1 MSFNAV
7 NTATAGLKVT
17 QAAIGVVSQ
26 NIANV
31 GTVGYTKRT
40 LTSVAQGVGNSSV
53 SLGTIGRAL
62 DAASL
67 KQLRME
73 TSGSAYT
80 GSVSAVRTQLDQLY
94 GTPGSATA
102 LDGVLN
108 DFALSL
114 QTLTSDPT
122 STSAR
127 STVLTKAANLASSI
141 GTIAQGVQDLR
152 TATESQLGSDT
163 AKANDYLT
171 SIATL
176 NTQISST
183 TDESARA
190 DLLDRRDQAITGLS
204 AYLDVQT
211 VDQHD
216 GTVSVITTSGLT
228 LVDRGAAAALS
239 FDGRGT
245 LSPDAAYSQDPTQ
258 RGVGTITA
266 TTPGGARIDLIA
278 AKAIRSGSLA
288 AGIEL
293 RDTTLPQAQRQ
304 LDELAAGLSRA
315 LSDRSATGTAVTAG
329 SASGFDID
337 LNGLQAGNAV
347 TIGLRDAAGIQR
359 NLVLI
364 PYTSDPAPSVNPADT
379 SDPTAT
385 IVPIKL
391 TGTNAGLR
399 DAIQNAL
406 GGTFSVTSQPS
417 AGTGGLRVTTDG
429 SAGAP
434 TLLGISASVTQPT
447 STTDFQSGQPQ
458 LALFVDT
465 KAKDTTGNGTLYT
478 GSFDKGSQLT
488 GFAQRIGVN
497 QALVGNTANLV
508 GTSATTLA
516 SDSTRP
522 QYLYTALTGTS
533 RTFAAASGIGGIDA
547 PYSASVQSFAQRIID
562 AQGAATAT
570 AQSLDEGQGIAL
582 ATAQS
587 RVASTSGVSID
598 EEMSKLVQLQTAY
611 SANARVLTAARDL
624 LDTLLRI

>member
-1 MSFNAV
+1 MSFNAI

-31 GTVGYTKRT
+31 GTAGYTKRT
-40 LTSVAQGVGNSSV
+40 LTPVAQGVGNSSV
-53 SLGTIGRAL
+53 STGTIGRAL
-62 DAASL
+62 DAASQ

-73 TSGSAYT
+73 TSGAAYT
-80 GSVSAVRTQLDQLY
+80 GSLSAVRTQLDQLY
-94 GTPGSATA
+94 GTPGTSTA
-102 LDGVLN
+102 LDGVVN

-114 QTLTSDPT
+114 QSLASDPT
-122 STSAR
+122 SAPAR
-127 STVLTKAANLASSI
+127 ATVLTKAANLASSI
-141 GTIAQGVQDLR
+141 GTIAGAVQDLR
-152 TATESQLGSDT
+152 TATESRLGSDT
-163 AKANDYLT
+163 AKASEYLK

-176 NTQISST
+176 NTQITGT
-183 TDESARA
+183 TDDGARA
-190 DLLDRRDQAITGLS
+190 DLQDQRDQAITGLS

-211 VDQHD
+211 VDQRD
-216 GTVSVITTSGLT
+216 GTVSVITTSGMT
-228 LVDRGAAAALS
+228 LVDRGAAATLT

-266 TTPGGARIDLIA
+266 NTPGGAHIDLIA

-288 AGIEL
+288 AGVEL
-293 RDTTLPQAQRQ
+293 RDTILPQAQRQ
-304 LDELAAGLSRA
+304 LDELAAGLSRSM
-315 LSDRSATGTAVTAG
+315 SDRNATGTPVTAG
-329 SASGFDID
+329 TSTGFDID
-337 LNGLQAGNAV
+337 LDGLQAGNAV
-347 TIGLRDAAGIQR
+347 TVSLRDAAGVQR
-359 NLVLI
+359 NLVLM
-364 PYTSDPAPSVNPADT
+364 PYTSATAPTVKPTDT
-379 SDPTAT
+379 NDPTAT

-399 DAIQNAL
+399 DAIQTAL
-406 GGTFSVTSQPS
+406 GASFSVTSQPG
-417 AGTGGLRVTTDG
+417 AGTGGLRITTDP
-429 SAGAP
+429 ATGAP
-434 TLLGISASVTQPT
+434 TLLGVGASVTQPQ
-447 STTDFQSGQPQ
+447 SPADFQKGQPQ
-458 LALFVDT
+458 LALFVDST
-465 KAKDTTGNGTLYT
+465 AKGTLYT

-497 QALVGNTANLV
+497 QALVGNTASLV
-508 GTSATTLA
+508 NTSSNTLA
-516 SDSTRP
+516 SDTTRP
-522 QYLYTALTGTS
+522 QFLYTALTGSS
-533 RTFAAASGIGGIDA
+533 RTFAAASGIGGISA
-547 PYSASVQSFAQRIID
+547 PYSASVQDFAQRIID
-562 AQGAATAT
+562 AQGAGAST